1 MGGRAKWGKGELH
14 ASLLLAKKFTHHAKA
29 PVRIVNENVILIY
42 LFAEAGSWS
51 THGWYDTRVLPH
63 GSKEELAL
71 PAGAPVMTSI
81 SALLDATICFVVCT
95 TAIYFISTIILVSYS
110 SLMDGKSCRGH

>member
-1 MGGRAKWGKGELH
+1 
-14 ASLLLAKKFTHHAKA
+14 LAKNLTHHAKA

-51 THGWYDTRVLPH
+51 APGWYDTRVLPH
-63 GSKEELAL
+63 ASKEELAL

-95 TAIYFISTIILVSYS
+95 TAIYFIITIILVSYS